1 MLLFFLMLPANYSM
15 PDMKLIMEQWR
26 VYEIRQLE
34 PIKPPPRV
42 EPELPEGPEED
53 PEPEYKYGADGHEY
67 VRFPGGWTNWR
78 SSRPWF
84 QARWQTS
91 AWGDLEK
98 PRATYYLT
106 NLTDDDPWWEAP
118 SGTKLPD
125 YAMRHPLRGRPHP
138 QAIHPDLVDPSPE
151 TEASPGKPR
160 LAMPVR
166 EHFKKLL

>member
-53 PEPEYKYGADGHEY
+53 PEPE
-67 VRFPGGWTNWR
+67 PNWR